1 MGLFSGITKVVGGV
15 IKKIA
20 PSVIPGG
27 GLIKT
32 AVNIGGSAL
41 KKLGRKNMKKIVAG
55 AAVGVGAA
63 GAALKRAAATRTG
76 AAVMGA
82 GGGAVATELMMGMGG
97 PAPRGGFGRR
107 RINPGNI
114 KAMRRAIRR
123 VESGARLFS
132 KFFAMKSGGIKGAR
146 GVRVKK
152 FKIRR
157 AA

>member
-1 MGLFSGITKVVGGV
+1 MGLFSGIAKLGGKLIKSVVPKLAG
-15 IKKIA
+15 
-20 PSVIPGG
+20 VIPGG
-27 GLIKT
+27 GIIKT

-41 KKLGRKNMKKIVAG
+41 KKLGRKNLKKVIAGGVVAGGAG
-55 AAVGVGAA
+55 AA
-63 GAALKRAAATRTG
+63 ALRRAASTPGG

-82 GGGAVATELMMGMGG
+82 AAGSAATAFLGGGGG
-97 PAPRGGFGRR
+97 GGGFSRR

-123 VESGARLFS
+123 VESGARVFS

-152 FKIRR
+152 FRIRR